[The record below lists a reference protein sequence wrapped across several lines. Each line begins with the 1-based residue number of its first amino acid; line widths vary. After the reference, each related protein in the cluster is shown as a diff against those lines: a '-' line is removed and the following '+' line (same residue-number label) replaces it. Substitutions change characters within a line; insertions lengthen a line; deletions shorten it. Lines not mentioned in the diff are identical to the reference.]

1 MIEETMKIPEPII
14 EPATSIV
21 ESSRPRPL
29 TSFCSAT
36 GASVVAVVIV
46 CRLTRRRVNHHSTV
60 LRNAKKSRVRPS
72 ILAERLN
79 HNKCL
84 RVKRNR
90 VVSRRAMTS
99 SHFSFARRVAVISSA
114 VMALVLELTIA
125 LPNVFARAT
134 IPQFEALPLVRSRQS
149 HLLVRAF
156 INGKAAWLTV
166 DSGAPVSAIA
176 LDRRDYFQLKPATA
190 ASNLPA
196 RVQINGAF
204 NKVAIARELRMGG
217 LTLVDEPMV
226 TVDLGYSTR
235 AAQFLHEQRIDGII
249 GADILFPTQAVLDCE
264 KQLLILNTDPD
275 LGGRVPGFDR
285 RGLKAV
291 PIQVSDGY
299 NLYVNGSINGTAA
312 KLMVDTGSF
321 TTLLHR
327 SFVRRMR
334 IATRETPYSSSAVNL
349 KERGVR
355 VANIRKL
362 TVGSVNIMGK
372 DVGVIDL
379 EGLIHDGLLEGSPPV
394 AGLLG
399 AETLRR
405 HHGII
410 DFGTRTLYLR

>member
-1 MIEETMKIPEPII
+1 M
-14 EPATSIV
+14 
-21 ESSRPRPL
+21 
-29 TSFCSAT
+29 SA
-36 GASVVAVVIV
+36 
-46 CRLTRRRVNHHSTV
+46 NHL
-60 LRNAKKSRVRPS
+60 LR
-72 ILAERLN
+72 
-79 HNKCL
+79 
-84 RVKRNR
+84 
-90 VVSRRAMTS
+90 
-99 SHFSFARRVAVISSA
+99 ARRFLWGSCA
-114 VMALVLELTIA
+114 ALVLVIQLGAASQAALT
-125 LPNVFARAT
+125 RAST
-134 IPQFEALPLVRSRQS
+134 QFEALPLVRSRQN

-156 INGKAAWLTV
+156 INGRPAWLTV

-176 LDRRDYFQLKPATA
+176 LNRREYFRLKPITA
-190 ASNLPA
+190 KSSLPA

-204 NKVAIARELRMGG
+204 NNVAIAREMRIGG
-217 LTLVDEPMV
+217 LILADEPVV
-226 TVDLGYSTR
+226 TVDLGGSAR
-235 AAQFLHEQRIDGII
+235 AARMAHEPQIDGII

-264 KQLLILNTDPD
+264 KQLLVLKTDPNVV
-275 LGGRVPGFDR
+275 GSFPGFSR
-285 RGLKAV
+285 RGLRAV

-299 NLYVNGSINGTAA
+299 NLYVNGSVNGRAA
-312 KLMVDTGSF
+312 RLMVDTGSF

-355 VANIRKL
+355 VAHIRKL
-362 TVGSVNIMGK
+362 SVGSVDIVGK
-372 DVGVIDL
+372 EVGVIDL